1 MFLIY
6 FRLMQKYFPSI
17 WSPHKRHDCIERKV
31 EASAHNNNKNDSGF
45 KIIHSSKHFFLC
57 SFTSE
62 NDWDHISMETFK
74 KKAETLNLLVM
85 LCLCSCRTKT
95 VASYQVRNLLSFSPT
110 VVASKANMIENSK
123 LEIDILNWQPA

>member
-17 WSPHKRHDCIERKV
+17 WSPHKRHDCIEGKV
-31 EASAHNNNKNDSGF
+31 ETSAHNNNKNYSGF
-45 KIIHSSKHFFLC
+45 KIIHSSQHFFLC

-62 NDWDHISMETFK
+62 NYSDHVL
-74 KKAETLNLLVM
+74 KKAETSKLLEM
-85 LCLCSCRTKT
+85 LCLCFCRTKT
-95 VASYQVRNLLSFSPT
+95 VASYQIRNLLSFSST

-123 LEIDILNWQPA
+123 FDILN